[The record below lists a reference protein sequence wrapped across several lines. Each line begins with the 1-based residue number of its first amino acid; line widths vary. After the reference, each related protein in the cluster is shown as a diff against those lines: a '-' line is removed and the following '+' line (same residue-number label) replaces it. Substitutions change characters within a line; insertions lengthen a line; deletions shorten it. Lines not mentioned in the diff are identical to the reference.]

1 MPGHLNLLKMAP
13 LAFLKDFPGSPA
25 SPLLPSGLL
34 FARLFPLP
42 PGGAFQALPALSCAG
57 LRRIR
62 GQAKGASI
70 AVACLPDLSDPGCP
84 RHLSHEKW
92 QKLGLRPLCSLP
104 ALPSGPRLTTPCS
117 SPVPAALPRPVAA
130 TNCHR
135 TFLQGHSA
143 GFSLLLSWF
152 WLGAGVCGARGG
164 RTGFGVK
171 PLGLK
176 ARSPPPPPPPL
187 RVTARGRPRH
197 SQSTAQYLTGPGD
210 SVSQSL
216 CRELRPN
223 LLSAHGAVEKGKQA
237 QIPGSPGISSKF
249 QVSSLKATDS
259 RAGSTWAR
267 ACVDQGTRGQ
277 EEPGSQENPVPTC
290 WDLATWVRGE
300 LTGSPE
306 HLYPALGRV

>member
-1 MPGHLNLLKMAP
+1 MAGAQEHVT
-13 LAFLKDFPGSPA
+13 LRPA
-25 SPLLPSGLL
+25 SPGGWRSGLL
-34 FARLFPLP
+34 HHT
-42 PGGAFQALPALSCAG
+42 GGSLNGCLPARALSRITTACARWLWLRPKG
-57 LRRIR
+57 LHS
-62 GQAKGASI
+62 GWGATPACWVRNPHLLMQDEDPSLGSSWWLGI
-70 AVACLPDLSDPGCP
+70 AVQAWCIP
-84 RHLSHEKW
+84 
-92 QKLGLRPLCSLP
+92 
-104 ALPSGPRLTTPCS
+104 
-117 SPVPAALPRPVAA
+117 
-130 TNCHR
+130 
-135 TFLQGHSA
+135 
-143 GFSLLLSWF
+143 
-152 WLGAGVCGARGG
+152 
-164 RTGFGVK
+164 
-171 PLGLK
+171 
-176 ARSPPPPPPPL
+176 
-187 RVTARGRPRH
+187 
-197 SQSTAQYLTGPGD
+197 
-210 SVSQSL
+210 SL